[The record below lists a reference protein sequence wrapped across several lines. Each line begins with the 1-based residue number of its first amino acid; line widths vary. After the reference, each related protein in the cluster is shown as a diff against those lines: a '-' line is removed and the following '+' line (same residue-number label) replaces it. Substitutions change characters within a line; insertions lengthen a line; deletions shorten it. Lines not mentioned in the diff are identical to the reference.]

1 MMVCTV
7 TISFF
12 CGLED
17 VALICNRCRIN
28 YRAQCQKGVK
38 EETIIKPCSS
48 TPGTCHL
55 IIHPNSFFCSFREW
69 KTTSQKKAGHPG
81 KPFLLVLTQV
91 AQAHFERSA
100 YFSLFLY
107 SESAKCKS
115 LYEKCN
121 LDALN
126 AIKCKIIHNINSS
139 PCFCVVLI
147 AI

>member
-12 CGLED
+12 YGLED

-81 KPFLLVLTQV
+81 KPFLLVLTPRFFLMSY
-91 AQAHFERSA
+91 H
-100 YFSLFLY
+100 YFINLSPWFWVTLF
-107 SESAKCKS
+107 SR
-115 LYEKCN
+115 
-121 LDALN
+121 
-126 AIKCKIIHNINSS
+126 I
-139 PCFCVVLI
+139 
-147 AI
+147 